1 MLSIKYFTF
10 AIYTVLFPSTSASIV
25 TYVSCKRTV
34 AD

>member
-10 AIYTVLFPSTSASIV
+10 AIYAVLFPSTSTSIV
-25 TYVSCKRTV
+25 TYVSCKGAV